1 MTKQYILLILA
12 ASAAFSVN
20 AMASQSP
27 AGTPRSPSIPGS
39 SAPLSSPALS
49 GRRSLTPAVVPG
61 TPSES
66 SSSVASTPLHYSSF
80 PGTPQV
86 PATPVAHDSPIS
98 MEQAQAAEDAR
109 RELRARRRQEILAQ
123 SQARADTMWERI
135 SNNPLFRLHQREE
148 D

>member
-27 AGTPRSPSIPGS
+27 AGTPRSPSTPGS
-39 SAPLSSPALS
+39 SAPFSSPALS

-61 TPSES
+61 TSPEP
-66 SSSVASTPLHYSSF
+66 SSSVASTPSHYSSF

-86 PATPVAHDSPIS
+86 PATPIAHDSPIS
-98 MEQAQAAEDAR
+98 MEQAQAAEDAQ
-109 RELRARRRQEILAQ
+109 RELRARRRQEILDQ
-123 SQARADTMWERI
+123 TTARANEMWERI
-135 SNNPLFRLHQREE
+135 ANNPLFRRHQREE